1 MSQPLTLGSLTA
13 TNLFNY
19 CSNQNIYISIL
30 LFFYADNVLMIV
42 LIFFP
47 DLSLNVLINKVLT
60 QRNECREGEKKKQR
74 QVRGE
79 NSRKS
84 VRWSAVPVAPK

>member
-1 MSQPLTLGSLTA
+1 
-13 TNLFNY
+13 
-19 CSNQNIYISIL
+19 
-30 LFFYADNVLMIV
+30 MIV